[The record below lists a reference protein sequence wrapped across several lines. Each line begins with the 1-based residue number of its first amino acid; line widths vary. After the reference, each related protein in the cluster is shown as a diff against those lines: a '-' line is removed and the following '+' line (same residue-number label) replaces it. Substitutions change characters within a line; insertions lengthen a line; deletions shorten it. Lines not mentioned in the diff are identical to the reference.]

1 MGKQVFVVMFL
12 YSFCIVVLSLL
23 LPVEVFLFI
32 LIVITI
38 MSVKSGNEATQY
50 PNNNS
55 DSTK

>member
-1 MGKQVFVVMFL
+1 MFVVMFL